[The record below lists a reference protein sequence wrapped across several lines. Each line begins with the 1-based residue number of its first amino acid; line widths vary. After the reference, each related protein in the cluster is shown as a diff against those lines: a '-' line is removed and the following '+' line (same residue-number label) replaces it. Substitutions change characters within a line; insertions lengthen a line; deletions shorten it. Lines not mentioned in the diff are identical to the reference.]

1 VSAAEDA
8 ALAALLFAVDP
19 QACGGVCLRAGA
31 GPARDS
37 FLAFLR
43 ELLPDMKFRRVPL
56 SISEG
61 RLLGGLDLAA
71 TLRAGRPI
79 AERGL
84 LAEADGGVLL
94 LAMAERIQ
102 PATAARLTNV
112 LDTGTVTTARDGV
125 AMTQPAHVAMIALDE
140 GIEDERVAEP
150 LRDRMAFLLDL
161 DGITAI
167 DTDALE
173 GDVDSLA
180 AARARL
186 PSVTAS
192 DEVLTALCS
201 TAMALGIPALRASQM
216 ALRVARIAAA
226 LAGRDAVAMEDAA
239 VAARLVLSPRATVL
253 PPPPPDD
260 QQEAPPEP
268 EPDAEP
274 PPEALPPDPPPEDP
288 SDGEDND
295 SEGSELPEGELVLE
309 AAKAAIPA
317 GLLAQLKANET
328 NRAQPRS
335 SGKAGAPKPSGQ
347 RGRPAGIRREAP
359 GKGNRLNLVE
369 TLRAAAPWQRL
380 RQQTAADP
388 SRLQIRPDD
397 FHVTRFKQRAETTT
411 IFAVDASGSSAANRL
426 AEAKGAVEL
435 LLADCYIRRD
445 QVSVIAFRGKAAE
458 ILLPPTR
465 SLVRAKRSLA
475 GLPGGGGTPL
485 AAGIDAAIAMADSVR
500 RRGGTP
506 VVVLLTDGRA
516 NVTAAGT
523 GGRAKAESEAMEAAS
538 RLRVSGVTTLLVDTS
553 PRAAPVAKTLA
564 AAMSARYLPLP
575 YADPSVLSR
584 VAQDAARTR

>member
-1 VSAAEDA
+1 MSAAADA

-37 FLAFLR
+37 FLALLR
-43 ELLPDMKFRRVPL
+43 DLLPEGRFRRVPL

-102 PATAARLTNV
+102 PATVARLTQV

-125 AMTQPAHVAMIALDE
+125 AMTQQARVAMIALDE
-140 GIEDERVAEP
+140 GIADEQVAEP

-161 DGITAI
+161 DGLPAI
-167 DTDALE
+167 DTEALD
-173 GDVDSLA
+173 GDVDTLA
-180 AARARL
+180 DARVRL
-186 PSVTAS
+186 PEVTAP
-192 DEVLTALCS
+192 DAVLTALCA
-201 TAMALGIPALRASQM
+201 TALALGIPALRASQM

-226 LAGRDAVAMEDAA
+226 LAGRGTVAMEDAA
-239 VAARLVLSPRATVL
+239 LAARLVLSPRATVL
-253 PPPPPDD
+253 PPDD
-260 QQEAPPEP
+260 PQDAPPEP
-268 EPDAEP
+268 EPD
-274 PPEALPPDPPPEDP
+274 PEAAPPPEDP
-288 SDGEDND
+288 PEPPPPEDQDDGADTN
-295 SEGSELPEGELVLE
+295 SEGGDLPEGALVLE
-309 AAKAAIPA
+309 AARAAIPA
-317 GLLAQLKANET
+317 GLLAQLKAHEA
-328 NRAQPRS
+328 NRARPRA
-335 SGKAGAPKPSGQ
+335 SGKAGAPKPAGQ

-380 RQQTAADP
+380 RRQTASDP
-388 SRLQIRPDD
+388 TRLQIRPDD
-397 FHVTRFKQRAETTT
+397 FHVTRFRQRAETTT
-411 IFAVDASGSSAANRL
+411 IFAVDASGSAAANRL

-445 QVSVIAFRGKAAE
+445 QVSVIAFRGRTAE

-485 AAGIDAAIAMADSVR
+485 AAGIDQAIAMADWVR

-506 VVVLLTDGRA
+506 VVVFLTDGRA

-523 GGRAKAESEAMEAAS
+523 GGRAQAEAEALAAAT
-538 RLRVSGVTTLLVDTS
+538 RMRVEGVTTLLVDTS
-553 PRAAPVAKTLA
+553 PRPAPVARTLA

-584 VAQDAARTR
+584 VAQDAAHTR

>member
-1 VSAAEDA
+1 MTPASDA

-19 QACGGVCLRAGA
+19 QGCGGVCLRAGP

-43 ELLPDMKFRRVPL
+43 ELLPETRFRRVPL

-94 LAMAERIQ
+94 LAMAERIS
-102 PATAARLTNV
+102 PATAARLAAV
-112 LDTGTVTTARDGV
+112 LDTGSVTTARDGV
-125 AMTQPAHVAMIALDE
+125 AMTQPARVAVIALDE
-140 GIEDERVAEP
+140 GIDDERVAET
-150 LRDRMAFLLDL
+150 LRDRMAFVLDL
-161 DGITAI
+161 DGIARI
-167 DTDALE
+167 DTEALE
-173 GDVDSLA
+173 GDLDTLTE
-180 AARARL
+180 ARRRL
-186 PSVTAS
+186 PSVTAP
-192 DEVLTALCS
+192 DEVLTALCA
-201 TAMALGIPALRASQM
+201 TAMALGIAALRASQK

-226 LAGRDAVAMEDAA
+226 LAGRTTVAMEDAA
-239 VAARLVLSPRATVL
+239 LAARLVLSPRATVL
-253 PPPPPDD
+253 PPDTQPD
-260 QQEAPPEP
+260 APPEP
-268 EPDAEP
+268 EPEAEP
-274 PPEALPPDPPPEDP
+274 PPDQPPEPPAEDP
-288 SDGEDND
+288 SDGSDND
-295 SEGSELPEGELVLE
+295 REGSDQTDSEVVLD
-309 AAKAAIPA
+309 AARAAIPA
-317 GLLAQLKANET
+317 GLLAQLKARET
-328 NRAQPRS
+328 QRAQPRAA
-335 SGKAGAPKPSGQ
+335 GKAGAPKPSGQ

-359 GKGNRLNLVE
+359 GKGLRLNLVE

-380 RQQTAADP
+380 RQAQSADP
-388 SRLQIRPDD
+388 TRLQIRPDD

-411 IFAVDASGSSAANRL
+411 IFAVDASGSAAANRL

-445 QVSVIAFRGKAAE
+445 QVAVIAFRGRKAE
-458 ILLPPTR
+458 LLLPPTR

-485 AAGIDAAIAMADSVR
+485 AAGIDAAAALADSVR

-506 VVVLLTDGRA
+506 IVVFLTDGRA

-523 GGRAKAESEAMEAAS
+523 GGRAQAEAEAMAAAT
-538 RLRVSGVTTLLVDTS
+538 RLRVAGVTTLLVDTS
-553 PRAAPVAKTLA
+553 PRPAPVARTLA

-575 YADPSVLSR
+575 YADPALLSR
-584 VAQDAARTR
+584 VAQDAARS